1 MTKVPMNENDLKDI
15 TEKLEKKIHVSTSED
30 GLVSIEYNGAGQ
42 YKRVTINKPLEEVDQ
57 SKLEKAILDMIEY
70 SKNQI
75 QADLT
80 DLVLNFN
87 NADTE
92 DDSEIDEEGG
102 ERRDVS

>member
-1 MTKVPMNENDLKDI
+1 MDKVPINENDLKDI

-30 GLVSIEYNGAGQ
+30 GVVSVEYNGAGQ
-42 YKRVTINKPLEEVDQ
+42 YKKVTINKPLEEVDK
-57 SKLEKAILDMIEY
+57 SKLEKDILDMIEY

-80 DLVLNFN
+80 ELVLNFN
-87 NADTE
+87 SGI
-92 DDSEIDEEGG
+92 SEDEEDPLEDG

>member
-1 MTKVPMNENDLKDI
+1 MDKIPINESDLKDI

-30 GLVSIEYNGAGQ
+30 GVVSIEYNGAGQ
-42 YKRVTINKPLEEVDQ
+42 YKKVTINKPLSDVDKE
-57 SKLEKAILDMIEY
+57 KLEKDILDMVEY

-80 DLVLNFN
+80 ELVLNFN
-87 NADTE
+87 SGLGE
-92 DDSEIDEEGG
+92 VEEDEEDG